1 MNPMDLF
8 KNLSSIQKTLQE
20 SQEKLATIRVVGTAG
35 GDMVVVELS
44 GTMELKGIKIDPE
57 AVDPQDVG
65 MLQDLIVA
73 AFNDANAKLKEKL
86 QQEAGSLGGDFSF
99 LKGMV

>member
-1 MNPMDLF
+1 MDLF

-20 SQEKLATIRVVGTAG
+20 SQEKLGTIRVVGTAG
-35 GDMVVVELS
+35 GDMVAVELS
-44 GTMELKGIKIDPE
+44 GTMELTGIKISPE
-57 AVDPQDVG
+57 AVDPEDVD

-73 AFNDANAKLKEKL
+73 AFRDANAKLKERL
-86 QQEAGSLGGDFSF
+86 QQEAGSLGNDFPF